1 MGIGAAQGAA
11 IRKNGMNHHPAAPAA
26 QPLPQAPG
34 HQARPR
40 AFDPQAQCL
49 LDFRATTARYLGLA
63 DAVTRGGRQVPGAT
77 GSVACG

>member
-1 MGIGAAQGAA
+1 MK
-11 IRKNGMNHHPAAPAA
+11 KNAPAA
-26 QPLPQAPG
+26 RATRPAP
-34 HQARPR
+34 HPPSDKRCSR
-40 AFDPQAQCL
+40 AFDPQAQSI